1 MNTTS
6 TMNSTFQSSATIKF
20 LALISLWAAAFIP
33 IYPQLIDTLLNRP
46 NNSHGILVP
55 FIAVFL
61 IWHKRGE
68 LRKKTVITYIPGA
81 LIFIGAML
89 LYVIAYAGLVAVVC
103 RTMIVFSL
111 IGLILFVLGKEIFK
125 EIWFPLFF
133 ALFMVP
139 VPDSIYGQLALPL
152 QLFATIISTDIIQM
166 LGIVALREGNMVYF
180 ANTQLEVAEACSGLR
195 SMMAFVM
202 LSFLFTYLM
211 SRKVRWKMCLM
222 VLSSIPLALFANI
235 LRVTGTGILAT
246 FYGDKVARGFLHEF
260 SGMVVFAFG
269 FVLLLLEYRWLEK
282 SRRKR

>member
-1 MNTTS
+1 MNTTN
-6 TMNSTFQSSATIKF
+6 TLNSTFQSSATIKF
-20 LALISLWAAAFIP
+20 LALITLWAAAFIP

-68 LRKKTVITYIPGA
+68 LRKKTVVTYIPGA

-111 IGLILFVLGKEIFK
+111 IGLVLFVLGKEIFK
-125 EIWFPLFF
+125 EIRFPLFF
-133 ALFMVP
+133 LLFMVP
-139 VPDSIYGQLALPL
+139 VPDSIYGQVALPL
-152 QLFATIISTDIIQM
+152 QTFATIISTDIIQM
-166 LGIVALREGNMVYF
+166 LGIVALREGNRVYF

-202 LSFLFTYLM
+202 LSFLFTYFM
-211 SRKVRWKMCLM
+211 SRKVRWKMCVM
-222 VLSSIPLALFANI
+222 VLSAIPLALFANI
-235 LRVTGTGILAT
+235 LRVTGTGILAN

-269 FVLLLLEYRWLEK
+269 FVLLLLEYQWLGK
-282 SRRKR
+282 SRKKR